1 MKIKSEMPPTRCEI
15 CHQSDCL
22 DPETGICSR
31 CESGAKAELVRIS
44 RPDSAIYRVTAP
56 LRQFRT
62 QDLWE
67 WNGEIGRLR
76 YLTLGILLMLVKLP
90 VDGLIAATAN
100 QKWHFTEYLSPTLS
114 LVNDGITSADS
125 NRLMYYVVRMAL
137 SLPFIWAGLVLT
149 RRRLWSVG
157 LPSWLVIGFFIPAA
171 NWIFFLILTILPTRP
186 NLDRQEGPPPG
197 PVGKFIGKLIPQSF
211 WGSALMAAFLVVPPA
226 IGAVAFSVNL
236 LQQYGASLFLI
247 LPFCLGLGAALLHG
261 FHAERNWG
269 SCLLAAELSLFL
281 VGFSL
286 VLFAFEG
293 IICIVMASPIAMF
306 LAGIGATFGYFIQR
320 RPTPDAAT
328 VKALLAMFLA
338 LPALMGAEIPA
349 TKLTTLRPVVTTVD
363 IAAPP
368 EVVWKNVVTF
378 SEIPPTDDWVF
389 KTGIAYPLRATI
401 KGTGPGAV
409 RYCTFSTGS
418 FVEPID
424 VWDEPRLLKF
434 SVAEQPDTM
443 HEWSPYNHLH
453 PPHLDDFMRSQ
464 RGQFRLIP
472 LPGNRTRLEGTTWYE
487 ERIHPIAYWQ
497 IWSDA
502 IIHRIHGRVLN
513 HIKNLSETKTET
525 KQP

>member
-1 MKIKSEMPPTRCEI
+1 MKIKSELPPTRCEI
-15 CHQSDCL
+15 CHQSDCFNP
-22 DPETGICSR
+22 DTGVCSR
-31 CESGAKAELVRIS
+31 CETGARAELLKVA
-44 RPDSAIYRVTAP
+44 RPDTALYRVTAP
-56 LRQFRT
+56 LRAFRT
-62 QDLWE
+62 ADLWE
-67 WNGEIGRLR
+67 WSGDISRTR
-76 YLTLGILLMLVKLP
+76 YLVLGILLMLLKLP
-90 VDGLIAATAN
+90 VDALIAATAN
-100 QKWHFTEYLSPTLS
+100 QPWHIYEYLSPTLTLLTDNPS
-114 LVNDGITSADS
+114 DVNRDRMT
-125 NRLMYYVVRMAL
+125 YYIIRMAL

-149 RRRLWSVG
+149 RRRLRSVG
-157 LPSWLVIGFFIPAA
+157 LPSWLVLGFFLPAA
-171 NWIFFLILTILPTRP
+171 NWIFFLVLSVLPNRP
-186 NLDRQEGPPPG
+186 VDHEAEMPPPG
-197 PVGKFIGKLIPQSF
+197 RFGKFLGTLIPRSV
-211 WGSALMAAFLVVPPA
+211 WGSALMAAFLVVPPGIA
-226 IGAVAFSVNL
+226 IVAFSTNV
-236 LQQYGASLFLI
+236 LQQYGASLFFV

-261 FHAERNWG
+261 FHQERNWA
-269 SCLLAAELSLFL
+269 SCLLAAELSLIL
-281 VGFSL
+281 VGFAL
-286 VLFAFEG
+286 LFLAFEG
-293 IICIVMASPIAMF
+293 AICLIMASPIAMF
-306 LAGIGATFGYFIQR
+306 LAGIGSTVGYFIQR
-320 RPTPDAAT
+320 RPALEASPIK
-328 VKALLAMFLA
+328 VLLAMFLA
-338 LPALMGAEIPA
+338 LPALMGAEAPA

-368 EVVWKNVVTF
+368 EVVWKNVVSF
-378 SEIPPTDDWVF
+378 SEIPPTEDWVF

-472 LPGNRTRLEGTTWYE
+472 LSGNRTRLEGTTWYE

-525 KQP
+525 RQP